1 MDWALAA
8 AVGERIRLQREAKGW
23 KQSDLATR
31 VGVSR
36 AAIGYYETGTRT
48 PPYATLI
55 RIADV
60 FGVSTDYLLR
70 GIDLQPLRVD
80 TMPEDQFKALQ
91 TIIAAMQQNKE

>member
-8 AVGERIRLQREAKGW
+8 AIGDRIRQLREAKGW
-23 KQSDLATR
+23 KQSDLAAR

-55 RIADV
+55 RIAEV
-60 FGVSTDYLLR
+60 FGVSTDYILR
-70 GIDLQPLRVD
+70 GIDLKPLRVED
-80 TMPEDQFKALQ
+80 MPEDQRIALQ
-91 TIIAAMQQNKE
+91 TIIAAMQQKN

>member
-8 AVGERIRLQREAKGW
+8 AVGDRIRQLRESKKW

-55 RIADV
+55 RIAEV

-70 GIDLQPLRVD
+70 GIDLTPLRVENL
-80 TMPEDQFKALQ
+80 PEDQKIALQ
-91 TIIAAMQQNKE
+91 TIIAAMQRKS

>member
-8 AVGERIRLQREAKGW
+8 AVGERIRQLRESKGW
-23 KQSDLATR
+23 KQSDLGAR

-55 RIADV
+55 GIADA
-60 FGVSTDYLLR
+60 FGVSTDYILK
-70 GIDLQPLRVD
+70 GVDLKPLRVES
-80 TMPEDQFKALQ
+80 MPED
-91 TIIAAMQQNKE
+91 